1 MTNGPRGRMVI
12 WVFFTVCQFGV
23 LAIQVFR
30 GRAADIATVL
40 AGVCAALGVFMIT
53 LNLRKLRASNA
64 G

>member
-1 MTNGPRGRMVI
+1 MVI